1 MEGPGA
7 SRIWNRLR
15 GRLPWHLF
23 TPRARQS
30 FSCLL
35 GAGHPPH
42 GNTRAGGARRSLLR
56 DRALGR
62 QFGEGLR
69 MGFTLDGLWERGAG
83 PLMGSDSCTGEGAV
97 MDRGAAAPFLSRG
110 ETRFGSG

>member
-42 GNTRAGGARRSLLR
+42 GNTRTEGARRSLLR

-62 QFGEGLR
+62 RFGEGLR
-69 MGFTLDGLWERGAG
+69 MGVHPGRTV
-83 PLMGSDSCTGEGAV
+83 GEGGWSSDGV
-97 MDRGAAAPFLSRG
+97 GLLYGRGG
-110 ETRFGSG
+110 CNG